1 MKRIALAVISICLV
15 IASVFGFFAAAA
27 GLEDIT
33 GILRRSNLQNDDIR
47 DSIALISERYD
58 EIKDK
63 GGDKTAKNYATA
75 VVTDNSHFL
84 PIGNLAGS
92 AF

>member
-47 DSIALISERYD
+47 LSLIH
-58 EIKDK
+58 I
-63 GGDKTAKNYATA
+63 
-75 VVTDNSHFL
+75 
-84 PIGNLAGS
+84 
-92 AF
+92 